1 MPTQDNDGIKL
12 VNEHF
17 EDVKIYVMDT
27 MPNYYMVEELDE
39 NRKLVKREI
48 KSLIVKD

>member
-12 VNEHF
+12 VDEHF
-17 EDVKIYVMDT
+17 ENVKIYVMDT
-27 MPNYYMVEELDE
+27 MPNYYMAEELDE